1 MTFGSGVLDQYHVSA
16 DTSKNCLDA
25 GYCKVIPNNMASIQK
40 NRRDKSHRII
50 VASDD
55 HILDNPGYVHK
66 E

>member
-25 GYCKVIPNNMASIQK
+25 GYRKVIPNNVVSIQK
-40 NRRDKSHRII
+40 NRPDKSHCVI

-55 HILDNPGYVHK
+55 HILDNSGYVHK